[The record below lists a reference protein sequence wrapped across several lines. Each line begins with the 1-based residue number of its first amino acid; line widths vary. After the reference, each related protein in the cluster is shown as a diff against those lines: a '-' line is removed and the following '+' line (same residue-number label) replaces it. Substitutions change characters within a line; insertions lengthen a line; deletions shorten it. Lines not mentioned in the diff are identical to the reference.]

1 MGKEVVLFKSEEK
14 MTARES
20 AALLRTLADKI
31 EKGKVV
37 LSQGKQEVTMKV
49 PDRVEVEIKAEK
61 ESGKRKT
68 KKKIEVEIEWLV
80 GGSAKSGPVKVK

>member
-1 MGKEVVLFKSEEK
+1 MGKEEILFKSEEK

-20 AALLRTLADKI
+20 AELLRRLADKI

-37 LSQGKQEVTMKV
+37 LSQGKKEVTLKV
-49 PDRVEVEIKAEK
+49 PARVEVEVKAEK
-61 ESGKRKT
+61 ETGKRRT

-80 GGSAKSGPVKVK
+80 GASAQSGPMKVK